1 MLRLRLIEA
10 GGGPGAGTTDLATR
24 EGHMKIAFATQD
36 LKTLDAHF
44 GGARN
49 IAIYDVSAEGHRF
62 LEAVRF
68 DGYSNE
74 DGIHSEPEEDR
85 IGPRVDA
92 LAGCAVVF
100 VLAIGG
106 PAAAKVV
113 NSKVHP
119 VKLPRPEPIDQILDR
134 LQTMLQTNPPPWL
147 RKAMKSESR
156 SMDFLS
162 EEDEPCH

>member
-1 MLRLRLIEA
+1 MRRLRLIDT
-10 GGGPGAGTTDLATR
+10 GAGALAGATGIAPQ

-49 IAIYDVSAEGHRF
+49 IAIYDVSPEGYRF

-68 DGYSNE
+68 DTQSSE
-74 DGIHSEPEEDR
+74 DGVHSEPEEDR

-92 LAGCAVVF
+92 LDGCAVVF

-106 PAAAKVV
+106 PAAARVV
-113 NSKVHP
+113 NSKIHP
-119 VKLPRPEPIDQILDR
+119 VKLPRPEPIIQILDR
-134 LQTMLQTNPPPWL
+134 LQTMLAANPPPWL
-147 RKAMKSESR
+147 RKAMQQDAKAL
-156 SMDFLS
+156 DFLD

>member
-1 MLRLRLIEA
+1 MLRLRLIETGLGHAA
-10 GGGPGAGTTDLATR
+10 GAADLATD
-24 EGHMKIAFATQD
+24 EGHMKIAFTTQD

-44 GGARN
+44 GSGRN
-49 IAIYDVSAEGHRF
+49 IAIYDVSPEGYRF

-68 DGYSNE
+68 DGHSNE
-74 DGIHSEPEEDR
+74 DGVHAEPEEDR
-85 IGPRVDA
+85 IQPRVDA

-119 VKLPRPEPIDQILDR
+119 VKLPRPEPISQILDR
-134 LQTMLQTNPPPWL
+134 LQAMLQSNPPPWL
-147 RKAMKSESR
+147 RKAMKSETR
-156 SMDFLS
+156 SLDFLS